1 MRFRYGLI
9 LLLSLWLCACLRAQ
23 GGGLQPLRHQ
33 YETTSNDT
41 VRLNVSK
48 QLFGQYVYSQVDS
61 AIYFARQV
69 ISLGEKLKSL
79 KEILNGNNYLSIALS
94 IKGDYEG
101 AAVYGEKTLALH
113 KAADDSLNMAYSYNN
128 LGINYTY
135 AGDYL
140 KAVENL
146 IASAIIKNA
155 LVDNGTPAADVDL
168 ASTSMNIGTAYLN
181 QSDTAQAKNYYLQAI
196 AEAGE
201 VGNQRVAA
209 QSRVSLG
216 NIYVEQG
223 QYSEALKQMLS
234 AEPVLKAANDVFSLG
249 KLYNN
254 MTQAYAGLEQGAQ
267 VVKYAEMGIAQNQLI
282 GNAQSEAL
290 GRVYLGLGYLK
301 TGQYQ
306 KAITESN
313 KALVYGQDN
322 EAFDVQLGALKN
334 LYEAYEALGNYKRAF
349 EFSLKF
355 KEVDELIFMEERSQQ
370 IERLSAQ
377 FEADKREMEIDK
389 LNRETELKGL
399 QIEKA
404 NAERNLLFLLFLSA
418 LIILVL
424 IIFLYRK
431 IVLTKRLLALKN
443 QELTA
448 LNTTK
453 DRFFAIIAHDLKG
466 HIAAFE
472 GTGRLLKHFSVKND
486 LDKIEKVTH
495 EIDNNARNL
504 SHLLDNLLHWSMEQ
518 LRGYEPKP
526 VRLNLKVIIDELIE
540 IFKPFARAKGIDL
553 SSDLNGEVNVMADKE
568 SVALIFRNL
577 IANAIKF
584 TEQGEVCISAQ
595 ESETRWQ
602 IIVRDT
608 GVGIPE
614 AMQEKLFVIGEEK
627 IRRGTKNE
635 KGTGLGLNLVYEFTK
650 MNGGELS
657 CESKEGQGTAFF
669 ISLNHA

>member
-9 LLLSLWLCACLRAQ
+9 LLLSLWLCACLWAQ

-41 VRLNVSK
+41 IRLNVSK

-69 ISLGEKLKSL
+69 ISLGEKLKSP
-79 KEILNGNNYLSIALS
+79 KDILNGNNYLSIALS

-101 AAVYGEKTLALH
+101 AAVYGEKALALH
-113 KAADDSLNMAYSYNN
+113 KAAGDSLNMAYSYNN

-306 KAITESN
+306 KAIAESN
-313 KALVYGQDN
+313 KALIYGQDN

-355 KEVDELIFMEERSQQ
+355 KEVDELIFMEERSEQ

-418 LIILVL
+418 LIILAL

-584 TEQGEVCISAQ
+584 TEQGEVRISAQ

-635 KGTGLGLNLVYEFTK
+635 KGTGLGLNLVYEFTR

>member
-1 MRFRYGLI
+1 M
-9 LLLSLWLCACLRAQ
+9 
-23 GGGLQPLRHQ
+23 
-33 YETTSNDT
+33 
-41 VRLNVSK
+41 
-48 QLFGQYVYSQVDS
+48 
-61 AIYFARQV
+61 
-69 ISLGEKLKSL
+69 
-79 KEILNGNNYLSIALS
+79 
-94 IKGDYEG
+94 
-101 AAVYGEKTLALH
+101 
-113 KAADDSLNMAYSYNN
+113 
-128 LGINYTY
+128 
-135 AGDYL
+135 
-140 KAVENL
+140 
-146 IASAIIKNA
+146 
-155 LVDNGTPAADVDL
+155 
-168 ASTSMNIGTAYLN
+168 
-181 QSDTAQAKNYYLQAI
+181 
-196 AEAGE
+196 
-201 VGNQRVAA
+201 
-209 QSRVSLG
+209 
-216 NIYVEQG
+216 
-223 QYSEALKQMLS
+223 
-234 AEPVLKAANDVFSLG
+234 
-249 KLYNN
+249 
-254 MTQAYAGLEQGAQ
+254 
-267 VVKYAEMGIAQNQLI
+267 
-282 GNAQSEAL
+282 
-290 GRVYLGLGYLK
+290 
-301 TGQYQ
+301 
-306 KAITESN
+306 
-313 KALVYGQDN
+313 VYGQDN

-334 LYEAYEALGNYKRAF
+334 LYEAYEALGNYKQAF

-355 KEVDELIFMEERSQQ
+355 KEVDELIFMEERSEQ

-399 QIEKA
+399 QVEKA

-418 LIILVL
+418 LIILAL

-431 IVLTKRLLALKN
+431 IVFTKRLLALKN

-584 TEQGEVCISAQ
+584 TEQGEVHISAQ

-635 KGTGLGLNLVYEFTK
+635 KGTGLGLNLVYEFTR